1 MKSHHEISIPYE
13 TLVRFLE
20 SAEGN
25 YRNALYIRCSAC
37 RYHREE
43 HCGDFLFI
51 PGHDCV
57 PILFPLA
64 DAMDVIGHID
74 PSDCAGILS
83 STAFLHLY
91 HQWLILLTNMMKSV
105 LFIRFSILLI
115 HDCHIMGNL
124 FLIGTAFTSSL
135 LQKKIPFFYN
145 KTRQYTNM
153 RKTI

>member
-74 PSDCAGILS
+74 PSDCAG
-83 STAFLHLY
+83 
-91 HQWLILLTNMMKSV
+91 WLILLTNTDEICP
-105 LFIRFSILLI
+105 FHQILHL
-115 HDCHIMGNL
+115 
-124 FLIGTAFTSSL
+124 
-135 LQKKIPFFYN
+135 
-145 KTRQYTNM
+145 TNS
-153 RKTI
+153 

>member
-25 YRNALYIRCSAC
+25 YRNALYI
-37 RYHREE
+37 
-43 HCGDFLFI
+43 I

-91 HQWLILLTNMMKSV
+91 HQWLILLTNTDEICP
-105 LFIRFSILLI
+105 FHQILHL
-115 HDCHIMGNL
+115 
-124 FLIGTAFTSSL
+124 
-135 LQKKIPFFYN
+135 
-145 KTRQYTNM
+145 TNS
-153 RKTI
+153 

>member
-74 PSDCAGILS
+74 PSDCAGNPIQHRLS
-83 STAFLHLY
+83 APLSPMADSPDKY
-91 HQWLILLTNMMKSV
+91 
-105 LFIRFSILLI
+105 
-115 HDCHIMGNL
+115 G
-124 FLIGTAFTSSL
+124 
-135 LQKKIPFFYN
+135 
-145 KTRQYTNM
+145 
-153 RKTI
+153 

>member
-74 PSDCAGILS
+74 PSVCAGILS

-91 HQWLILLTNMMKSV
+91 HQWLILLTNTDEICP
-105 LFIRFSILLI
+105 FHQILHL
-115 HDCHIMGNL
+115 
-124 FLIGTAFTSSL
+124 
-135 LQKKIPFFYN
+135 
-145 KTRQYTNM
+145 TNS
-153 RKTI
+153 